1 MRVVTLV
8 LSGKAKDVYKTLHK
22 CKNIHGSFTTKE
34 MLQRYSALAAQQPS
48 PGLGTTYSAKKLK

>member
-1 MRVVTLV
+1 MRTVTLV

-34 MLQRYSALAAQQPS
+34 MLRSLLHSSSEQPS
-48 PGLGTTYSAKKLK
+48 PGLGDTYSAKY